1 MRKLTLMM
9 VVLMAGVLPSLGA
22 GQVVEGIR
30 MGQGPIRITSQ
41 NLEARHKERM
51 VIFTGDVVA
60 RQEEFSL
67 YADHLT
73 VYLKN
78 EGEDIDRIVAK
89 DNVRI
94 IQGDRVATCREVE
107 YYRNEGMLI
116 LQGDPVVR
124 EGDSSVAGWRIIY
137 YVNGEK
143 SVVEGKDDQRV
154 SVTIVP
160 GREKKGRD

>member
-1 MRKLTLMM
+1 MRARILVMALIM
-9 VVLMAGVLPSLGA
+9 VVCLPTLVV
-22 GQVVEGIR
+22 GQVVEGVR
-30 MGQGPIRITSQ
+30 MGQGPIKITSR

-51 VIFTGDVVA
+51 VIFSGDVIA
-60 RQEEFSL
+60 RQEQFAL

-73 VYLKN
+73 VYLKK
-78 EGEDIDRIVAK
+78 EVEDIDRIVAK

-94 IQGDRVATCREVE
+94 VQGNRLATCREAV
-107 YYRNEGMLI
+107 YYHSEGTLI
-116 LQGDPVVR
+116 LQGDPMVR
-124 EGDSSVAGWRIIY
+124 EGDSSVRGWRIVY

-160 GREKKGRD
+160 GGEKKNR